1 MRIIK
6 VGSAEV
12 VECIHC
18 QGTGI
23 CKEAVHLP
31 GTDETN
37 NISYYE
43 CTKCGRGIIAAAGSK
58 PPVCAICGGKG
69 YNRP

>member
-1 MRIIK
+1 MNIIK
-6 VGSAEV
+6 VGNIEV
-12 VECIHC
+12 VACIHC

-31 GTDETN
+31 DKTN

-43 CTKCGRGIIAAAGSK
+43 CQKCGKGIIAAGGSK